1 MQSIG
6 VTEDD
11 ARDRVR
17 CRHMS
22 AVDQPK
28 DKDQSKCICVQGY
41 HLLIKT
47 VIGMLV
53 QCVSE
58 DFTKPTKPRTSSVK
72 AISAKLC

>member
-28 DKDQSKCICVQGY
+28 DKEDQSKCICVQGY

-53 QCVSE
+53 
-58 DFTKPTKPRTSSVK
+58 
-72 AISAKLC
+72 

>member
-1 MQSIG
+1 MKEDMQSIG

-47 VIGMLV
+47 VIGTLV
-53 QCVSE
+53 
-58 DFTKPTKPRTSSVK
+58 
-72 AISAKLC
+72 